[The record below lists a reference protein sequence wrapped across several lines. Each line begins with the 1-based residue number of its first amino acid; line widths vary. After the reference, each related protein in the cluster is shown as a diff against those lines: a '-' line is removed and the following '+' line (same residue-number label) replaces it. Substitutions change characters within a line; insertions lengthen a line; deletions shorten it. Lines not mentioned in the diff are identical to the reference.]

1 MHLLRLRAE
10 QLRLFEAVDF
20 EPTPGVNLLL
30 GPNGAGKTSLLEAV
44 YLLGYGRSFRAGAR
58 EAVVRRGAESLQVFA
73 EIADAR
79 GERHRLGLQRSGRQ
93 WQARIDGRD
102 VGNLSELFV
111 HCPVVCFEPGSHE
124 LIAGPAELRRRY
136 LDWGLFHVEQTF
148 LDTWRDYQRALR
160 QRNALLRGHASTD
173 EFLPWEHELGSL
185 GERLHQMRGSY
196 VAALAAPLV
205 AVAAEVFPS
214 PGPPTLRYLPGWSA
228 EGEGLA
234 TVLAAS
240 RDRDRQVGYT
250 TAGPHRA
257 NWSLHYPDLPTRDA
271 LSRGQEKLSALCCI
285 LAQAQHF
292 AAVRGDWPIMCIDD
306 LGSELD
312 RPHQAR
318 AADWLAA
325 QPAQVWVTGTDA
337 PAGFAAARDGVTT
350 FHVEQGTLRRL
361 L

>member
-10 QLRLFEAVDF
+10 QLRLFETVEI

-44 YLLGYGRSFRAGAR
+44 HLLGYGRSFRAGAR
-58 EAVVRRGAESLQVFA
+58 EAVVRRGAEALQVFA

-102 VGNLSELFV
+102 VGSLSELFV

-124 LIAGPAELRRRY
+124 LIAGPADLRRRF
-136 LDWGLFHVEQTF
+136 LDWGLFHVEHTF
-148 LDTWRDYQRALR
+148 LGIWRDYQRALR
-160 QRNALLRGHASTD
+160 QRNALLRTHAPAD
-173 EFLPWEHELGSL
+173 EFVPWEHELAEL
-185 GERLHQMRGSY
+185 GGRLHQLRTVY

-205 AVAAEVFPS
+205 DVAGALFPS
-214 PGPPTLRYLPGWSA
+214 PGAPTLRYLPGWSE
-228 EGEGLA
+228 EGEGLGG
-234 TVLAAS
+234 VLAAA
-240 RDRDRQVGYT
+240 RDRDRQLGYT

-257 NWSLHYPDLPTRDA
+257 NWTLHYPALPSRDS

-285 LAQAQHF
+285 LAQARHF
-292 AAVRGDWPIMCIDD
+292 ASVRGDWPIICVDD

-312 RPHQAR
+312 RAHQSR
-318 AADWLAA
+318 AAEWLTA
-325 QPAQVWVTGTDA
+325 QPAQVWVTGTDN
-337 PAGFAAARDGVTT
+337 PAGFSGAGDGVAT
-350 FHVEQGTLRRL
+350 FHVEQGSLRRL